1 MQIDT
6 YLYSVKSHML
16 GRKFVKLAE
25 NPSEKHFCDNE
36 ICINARTLAV
46 KNNEDF
52 ECKHVQLVLQS
63 KVNKDVAVPE
73 LFSKKH
79 VLETADKEN
88 GVVQLERI
96 KKHIEKTELEK
107 PFVLLKLSSRVFTMT
122 QKC

>member
-1 MQIDT
+1 
-6 YLYSVKSHML
+6 ML

-25 NPSEKHFCDNE
+25 NTNEKHFCDNE

-46 KNNEDF
+46 KNNQDL

-63 KVNKDVAVPE
+63 MENKTVGIPE
-73 LFSKKH
+73 LISKID
-79 VLETADKEN
+79 VLNTANQGN

-96 KKHIEKTELEK
+96 KKHIAKTELEK

-122 QKC
+122 